1 MKALITLNQKFTK
14 ILLIGALSLSF
25 LASLT
30 QGAQELIK
38 DGFYRHIGTGI
49 SYYRYGEVNTAQND
63 AFVMRIEGPMLNASG
78 NIGYVFPNGVKLD
91 GYADVNISVPF
102 SYYTG
107 HTRDERNPDNDGKR
121 ANSVDF
127 NSYYRF
133 QGLVG
138 YNFLNASSERA
149 TLYLQTGFN
158 YYLSRNDFEAIER
171 LQGYARIPFQLE
183 AEIML
188 SNSLALNIMG
198 GVDWVL
204 FGNHL
209 SKATRENATGNLN
222 VTQTKGLFGASGFV
236 GLRYRTKEGNINAI
250 RLMYEY
256 FRAGNS
262 PRSQGLSVWG
272 GTELFG
278 YYEPKNSTHIISLQ
292 YFWSF

>member
-1 MKALITLNQKFTK
+1 MKTLTLTFTK
-14 ILLIGALSLSF
+14 TLCSVALLC
-25 LASLT
+25 ASLT
-30 QGAQELIK
+30 SFMQGAQELIK
-38 DGFYRHIGTGI
+38 EGLYRYIGAGI
-49 SYYRYGEVNTAQND
+49 SYYRYGEVNSAQND
-63 AFVMRIEGPMLNASG
+63 AFVMRIEGPMLSVAG
-78 NIGYVFPNGVKLD
+78 NIGYIFANGVKLD

-107 HTRDERNPDNDGKR
+107 HTRDERNPDNDGKP
-121 ANSVDF
+121 AYSADF

-138 YNFLNASSERA
+138 YNFLNGVSERTA
-149 TLYLQTGFN
+149 LYLQTGFN
-158 YYLSRNDFEAIER
+158 YYFSRNDFEAIER

-188 SNSLALNIMG
+188 SNSLALNLMG

-222 VTQTKGLFGASGFV
+222 VMQTKGLFGASGFV
-236 GLRYRTKEGNINAI
+236 GLRYKTKEGNINAV

-256 FRAGNS
+256 FRAGDS
-262 PRSQGLSVWG
+262 PRSQRLYSWG
-272 GTELFG
+272 GTELFS
-278 YYEPKNSTHIISLQ
+278 YYEPKNSTHIITLQ

>member
-1 MKALITLNQKFTK
+1 MKALITFNQKFTK
-14 ILLIGALSLSF
+14 FFLIGALSLGF
-25 LASLT
+25 LASLA

-49 SYYRYGEVNTAQND
+49 SYYRYGEVDTYNND
-63 AFVMRIEGPMLNASG
+63 AFVMRIESPMLNASG
-78 NIGYVFPNGVKLD
+78 NMGYVFPNGIKLD
-91 GYADVNISVPF
+91 GYADVNISLWAF
-102 SYYTG
+102 YTG
-107 HTRDERNPDNDGKR
+107 HTRDERNPANDGKK
-121 ANSVDF
+121 ATSPEF

-138 YNFLNASSERA
+138 YNFLNGVSERT
-149 TLYLQTGFN
+149 TLYLQTGTAYF
-158 YYLSRNDFEAIER
+158 LSRTDSQMIER
-171 LQGYARIPFQLE
+171 LQGYFHIPLQLE

-198 GVDWVL
+198 GVNWVL

-209 SKATRENATGNLN
+209 SKGTRENSTGNLN
-222 VTQTKGLFGASGFV
+222 VTQRDGLFGASGFV

-256 FRAGNS
+256 LRAGDS
-262 PRSQGLSVWG
+262 PPSGIIYTWG
-272 GTELFG
+272 ATQPTR
-278 YYEPKNSTHIISLQ
+278 YIEPKNSTHIISLQ